1 MMSHKQLTQE
11 QRYHLY
17 EMSKMSLSQKDM
29 ATILGVCA
37 STISRELK
45 RNAGKRGEY
54 IKGAHKLALARRK
67 NKSKR
72 RISDECWQ
80 LVEEHLRQEVSPEQV
95 SIRFNYLNQPSP
107 SPEWIY
113 QYIANDKA
121 QGGDLHTHLR
131 CKKKNRKRYGGS
143 RNSSSIRN
151 RVSIEERPKV
161 VDERSRFGDIEV
173 DTVIGRQGGKV
184 LVTLVERKSK
194 LSLIGL
200 SINKTA
206 EAVKDVIIRL
216 LSSLSS
222 CVKTLTYDN
231 GPEFAEHEAI
241 DVALKS
247 QGYFAHPYAS
257 WERGLSENTNGLIRQ
272 YLPKRMSFDDVS
284 DEKIQ
289 WIMDRLNNRPRK
301 ALQGMTPNEVFY
313 TGERIAF
320 AS

>member
-1 MMSHKQLTQE
+1 MSYKQLTQE

-17 EMSKMSLSQKDM
+17 EMNNMSLLLKDM
-29 ATILGVCA
+29 ATILGVSA
-37 STISRELK
+37 PTISRELK

-54 IKGAHKLALARRK
+54 IKGAHKLALARRE

-72 RISDECWQ
+72 RISDKCWQ
-80 LVEEHLRQEVSPEQV
+80 LIEGYIRQDISPEQV
-95 SIRFNYLNQPSP
+95 VIRLNYLKQPGP

-121 QGGDLHTHLR
+121 QGGDLYTHLR
-131 CKKKNRKRYGGS
+131 CKKKNRKRYGGT
-143 RNSSSIRN
+143 RNSSNIRN

-161 VDERSRFGDIEV
+161 VDERSRYGDIEV

-184 LVTLVERKSK
+184 LVTLVERKST

-206 EAVKDVIIRL
+206 EPVKDVILGL

-222 CVKTLTYDN
+222 CVHTLTYDN

-241 DVALKS
+241 DEALKS

-272 YLPKRMSFDDVS
+272 YLPKKMSFDEVPE
-284 DEKIQ
+284 EKIQ

-301 ALQGMTPNEVFY
+301 ALQGQTPNEVFFAD
-313 TGERIAF
+313 ERIAL

>member
-1 MMSHKQLTQE
+1 MSHKQLTQG

-17 EMSKMSLSQKDM
+17 EMNKMSLLQKDM
-29 ATILGVCA
+29 ATVLGVHP

-45 RNAGKRGEY
+45 KNVGKRGEY
-54 IKGAHKLALARRK
+54 IKGSHKLALARRK

-80 LVEEHLRQEVSPEQV
+80 LVEDRLKQDHSPEQV
-95 SIRFNYLNQPSP
+95 SIRCNYLNQPSP

-113 QYIANDKA
+113 QYIANDKL
-121 QGGDLHTHLR
+121 QGGTLHTHLR
-131 CKKKNRKRYGGS
+131 CKKKNRKRYGGT
-143 RNSSSIRN
+143 RNSSNIRN

-194 LSLIGL
+194 LTFIGL
-200 SINKTA
+200 SINKKA
-206 EAVKDVIIRL
+206 ESVKNVIIGL

-222 CVKTLTYDN
+222 CIKTLTYDN
-231 GPEFAEHEAI
+231 GPEFAKHEDI
-241 DVALKS
+241 DKALKS

-257 WERGLSENTNGLIRQ
+257 WERGLNENTNGLIRQ
-272 YLPKRMSFDDVS
+272 YLPKKTSFDDVS
-284 DEKIQ
+284 EKKIQ

-301 ALQGMTPNEVFY
+301 TLQGQTPNEVFY
-313 TGERIAF
+313 TDERIAF
-320 AS
+320 TS